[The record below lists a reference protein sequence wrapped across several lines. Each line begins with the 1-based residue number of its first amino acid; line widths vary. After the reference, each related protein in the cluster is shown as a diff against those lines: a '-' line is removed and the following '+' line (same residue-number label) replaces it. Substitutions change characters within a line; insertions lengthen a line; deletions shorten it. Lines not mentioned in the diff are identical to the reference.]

1 MGLATDKAVLE
12 ATNNISQAAILSLET
27 SIATKSAEIVT
38 LTDEKSAL
46 ATDNAGLEATNAA
59 DQATILSLATSV
71 ATKSAEIV
79 TLTDEKSALETD
91 KAVLEATTSDQAT
104 ILSLESDECDSGMSK
119 GVAMALISVLC
130 VLFVLVLIIL
140 VLMVSRERN
149 GRPVFTAINAGANGA
164 NDGQKV

>member
-1 MGLATDKAVLE
+1 MG
-12 ATNNISQAAILSLET
+12 
-27 SIATKSAEIVT
+27 EIVT

-46 ATDNAGLEATNAA
+46 ATDNAG
-59 DQATILSLATSV
+59 
-71 ATKSAEIV
+71 
-79 TLTDEKSALETD
+79 LETD